1 MNISDVIELLDQFD
15 RDVVYSDITSDVHY
29 GCDCGCG
36 GDSYDDE
43 SWNEISSK
51 YDKTEEKIKKF
62 CDEHNLVYD
71 WGADDEDMAKM
82 DFVNKSSFDT
92 LFNLFVNSNISA
104 VIEDY
109 GDDVQAYHDMR
120 DYYAEE
126 LEIFLNFCVSLGF
139 VKDKNNF

>member
-1 MNISDVIELLDQFD
+1 MNISDVIELLEQFD
-15 RDVVYSDITSDVHY
+15 CDVVYSDITLGVHY
-29 GCDCGCG
+29 GCSCCG

-43 SWNEISSK
+43 SWNEMSLK
-51 YDKTEEKIKKF
+51 YSKTEEKIKKF

-71 WGADDEDMAKM
+71 FGADDEDMAKM

-109 GDDVQAYHDMR
+109 GDDIQAYHDMR
-120 DYYAEE
+120 DYYAED

-139 VKDKNNF
+139 KNNF